1 MELHPIPVLAN
12 LLGIHTGSLRRHLM
26 ADGIGDGA
34 KRAALKLLLATLSA
48 GDRAAVEAV
57 IISLSP
63 PAAAPALE

>member
-1 MELHPIPVLAN
+1 M
-12 LLGIHTGSLRRHLM
+12 G
-26 ADGIGDGA
+26 DGIGDSA